1 MKKFALILVLL
12 FCSFGCEIKTQTQVK
27 MFSLTMEKRLSVG
40 PCSTYNLSI
49 DINGKSLAE
58 RNCRRQI
65 EPSKCNNYGSNRIS
79 VEKTPCFKIEFEK
92 LEKNLSNEETE
103 KLREAIN
110 KSNFFSFED
119 DYGQNSK
126 NCLPPPTDLS
136 NTILTINSDEK
147 EKTITHYQGCF
158 VKQTFRQANA
168 LQPLTDLEDKI
179 DEIVGT
185 NAWSKGN

>member
-1 MKKFALILVLL
+1 MKKFILILVLL

-49 DINGKSLAE
+49 DINGNAFAE
-58 RNCRRQI
+58 RNCMRKL
-65 EPSKCNNYGSNRIS
+65 EPSKCNNYASNGIS
-79 VEKTPCFKIEFEK
+79 SEKIPCFKDKTEN
-92 LEKNLSNEETE
+92 LEKTLNNGEIE
-103 KLREAIN
+103 KLREAII
-110 KSNFFSFED
+110 KSNFVLFKD
-119 DYGQNSK
+119 DYSGSSK
-126 NCLPPPTDLS
+126 DCSTVTTDLS
-136 NTILTINSDEK
+136 NTILAIKSDEK

-158 VKQTFRQANA
+158 VKQTFSQANA
-168 LQPLTDLEDKI
+168 LQPLTDLENKI